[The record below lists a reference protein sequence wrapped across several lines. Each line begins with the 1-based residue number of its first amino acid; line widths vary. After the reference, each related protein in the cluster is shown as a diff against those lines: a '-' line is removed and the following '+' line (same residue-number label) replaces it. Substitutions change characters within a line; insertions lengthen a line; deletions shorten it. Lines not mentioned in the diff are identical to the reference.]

1 MEAEVKGLKQKDY
14 EVRARVM
21 KALAHPSRLLM
32 VDALGRREQC
42 VCELTELV
50 GADISTVSKHLS
62 ILKDAEIVTSD
73 KRGLQVFYRLKC
85 TCIPQ
90 FFECVES
97 VLKQQAGSPCCST
110 AER

>member
-1 MEAEVKGLKQKDY
+1 VKELEQKDY
-14 EVRARVM
+14 AVRARVM

-32 VDALGRREQC
+32 VDALGSGERC

-62 ILKDAEIVTSD
+62 LLKNAGIVTCE
-73 KRGLQVFYRLKC
+73 KRGLQVFYRLRC

-90 FFECVES
+90 FFDCVES
-97 VLKQQAGSPCCST
+97 VLKQQAGSLCCS
-110 AER
+110 AKR